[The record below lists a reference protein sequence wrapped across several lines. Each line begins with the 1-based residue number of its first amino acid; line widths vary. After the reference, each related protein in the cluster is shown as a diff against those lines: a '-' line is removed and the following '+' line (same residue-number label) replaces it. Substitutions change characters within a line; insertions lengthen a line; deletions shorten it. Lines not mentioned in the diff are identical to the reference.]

1 MKYVYDTLINYTNVS
16 GNAYLKRFPGEVY
29 KLYYSQV
36 QIPSINLGD
45 NINDVL
51 KNIIKSNLSLDSSNN
66 IVWTEKIFFSNN
78 LSLQITPLTQDGA
91 VDMITL
97 FYTSKEVPINYT
109 IMNIPNA
116 YEVIN
121 GDGTYQTIITGL
133 GKIKTQL
140 VNTSNTPANI
150 NIDLSLPNSLT
161 SNYAYNNS
169 ALYDNDI
176 PLDTQ
181 LKSIDDILFKFE

>member
-1 MKYVYDTLINYTNVS
+1 
-16 GNAYLKRFPGEVY
+16 
-29 KLYYSQV
+29 
-36 QIPSINLGD
+36 
-45 NINDVL
+45 
-51 KNIIKSNLSLDSSNN
+51 
-66 IVWTEKIFFSNN
+66 
-78 LSLQITPLTQDGA
+78 
-91 VDMITL
+91 
-97 FYTSKEVPINYT
+97 
-109 IMNIPNA
+109 MNIPNA